1 MVVPRA
7 QYRLAAGAEYHLLI
21 MHRRAGRENVPALS
35 RTDPT
40 ATSDRTRPMLAD
52 LIRRNRSTRR
62 FDATVPVDMAIL
74 RDLVDLARLSA
85 SAANRQP
92 LRYLL
97 SSDPATNDR
106 IFPHTAWAGYLTD
119 WPGPAEGERP
129 TAWIVIV
136 GDREVNPTFACDHG
150 IAAQSI
156 LLGAAERGLAGCIIA
171 SLDREALATELGIT
185 DRYEILLALALG
197 RPAEQVVVEDLA
209 PGGDIR
215 YWRDADEVHHV
226 PKRPL
231 EELILATWG
240 D

>member
-1 MVVPRA
+1 M
-7 QYRLAAGAEYHLLI
+7 GATI
-21 MHRRAGRENVPALS
+21 
-35 RTDPT
+35 
-40 ATSDRTRPMLAD
+40 TSDRDRLMLAD

-62 FDATVPVDMAIL
+62 FDAAVPVSMKTL
-74 RDLVDLARLSA
+74 EGLVELARLSA

-97 SSDPATNDR
+97 SSDAATNVR
-106 IFPHTAWAGYLTD
+106 IFPHTAWAGYMTD

-136 GDREVNPTFACDHG
+136 GDREVSPTFACDHG

-156 LLGAAERGLAGCIIA
+156 LLGATEQGLAGCIIA
-171 SLDREALATELGIT
+171 SLDREALAAELGLG

-197 RPAEQVVVEDLA
+197 RPAEQVVVEDLP

-215 YWRDADEVHHV
+215 YWRDEEGVHHV
-226 PKRPL
+226 PKRPR
-231 EELILATWG
+231 EELIVAAWG